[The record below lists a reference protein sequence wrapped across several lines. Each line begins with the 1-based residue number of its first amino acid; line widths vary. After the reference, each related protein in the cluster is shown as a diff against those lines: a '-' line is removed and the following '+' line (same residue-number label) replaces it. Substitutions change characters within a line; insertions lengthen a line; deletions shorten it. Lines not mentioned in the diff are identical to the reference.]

1 MRHGNAAPMPPRRV
15 IPAAVF
21 AALIAAAPASAATE
35 AAAGPSA
42 TPLILEVALA
52 VIVMTGLA
60 VRRPA
65 ARALAGARRRLTSAF
80 RRRASVRAPAA

>member
-1 MRHGNAAPMPPRRV
+1 MPLRRV

-21 AALIAAAPASAATE
+21 TALIAAAPASAATE

-42 TPLILEVALA
+42 TPLILEVVLA
-52 VIVMTGLA
+52 VLVMTGLA

-65 ARALAGARRRLTSAF
+65 TRALAAARRRLSST
-80 RRRASVRAPAA
+80 RPRTRPAARVR

>member
-1 MRHGNAAPMPPRRV
+1 MLRPMLLRRV

-35 AAAGPSA
+35 AATGPSA

-60 VRRPA
+60 LRRPA
-65 ARALAGARRRLTSAF
+65 SRALVAARRRLSSA
-80 RRRASVRAPAA
+80 RPSARSAAPVR